1 MSIEK
6 FENDKLSRVALGN
19 LVGGVKNTKQ
29 GDGGKDQFK
38 VCSTPDGDVDDYRYK
53 KEGKWGEWH
62 IG

>member
-38 VCSTPDGDVDDYRYK
+38 VCSQDGKEYDDYRYK
-53 KEGKWGEWH
+53 KDGKWGDWH
-62 IG
+62 VG